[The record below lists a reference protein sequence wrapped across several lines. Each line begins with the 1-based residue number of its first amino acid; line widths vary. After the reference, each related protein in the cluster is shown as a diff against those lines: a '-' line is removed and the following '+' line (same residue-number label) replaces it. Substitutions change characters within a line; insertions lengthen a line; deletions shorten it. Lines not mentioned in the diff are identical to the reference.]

1 MKWFGDIAITK
12 EFHFEQVIRGDDKIW
27 FLGVT
32 ELSTCFFLPLEQVQ
46 KIAKQ
51 FNLKQVSMINRKLE
65 NRLIILTYDGFSMVH
80 SLELKANYR
89 GPKIPAGGIE
99 REMKFGATK
108 SEPKKKKLF

>member
-12 EFHFEQVIRGDDKIW
+12 EFHFEQIIRGSDTIW

-32 ELSTCFFLPLEQVQ
+32 ELSTCFFLPLDQVQ

-65 NRLIILTYDGFSMVH
+65 NRLIVIVYDGFSVVH
-80 SLELKANYR
+80 TLQLKADYR
-89 GPKIPAGGIE
+89 GPKVPAGGTE
-99 REMKFGATK
+99 REMSIGKE
-108 SEPKKKKLF
+108 SPKKKKFF